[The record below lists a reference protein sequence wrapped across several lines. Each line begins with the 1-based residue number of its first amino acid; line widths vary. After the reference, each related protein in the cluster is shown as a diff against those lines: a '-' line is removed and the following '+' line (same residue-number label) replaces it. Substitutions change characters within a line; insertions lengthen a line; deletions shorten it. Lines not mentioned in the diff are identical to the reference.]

1 MIKLLLVEDD
11 LDLVGNIIDYLE
23 FEDMLCDYVSN
34 GVVVL
39 MLMVQGVYQVIVLDI
54 NLLKLDGLQVCV

>member
-11 LDLVGNIIDYLE
+11 LDLVGNVMDYLE
-23 FEDMLCDYVSN
+23 LEDIVCDYVSN

-39 MLMVQGVYQVIVLDI
+39 QFLEENCYQVVVLDI
-54 NLLKLDGLQVCV
+54 NLL